1 MPRRPHLSAPPPSA
15 ARVRR
20 PVSRRSRG
28 VVASA
33 GAPALLALALL
44 LAGCSGDAVEPVP
57 AEPLDAQEQAAC
69 EAFLDDLPPAAAGA
83 LLTCGAPEPAS
94 LEATSECD
102 EVRGVGW
109 FIDPDELSDAESPV
123 TATAIGV
130 RPRVAVVFPPD
141 ERGQRSLEVLSA
153 LADPVTEHLERVSR
167 CR

>member
-1 MPRRPHLSAPPPSA
+1 
-15 ARVRR
+15 
-20 PVSRRSRG
+20 
-28 VVASA
+28 
-33 GAPALLALALL
+33 
-44 LAGCSGDAVEPVP
+44 VEPVD
-57 AEPLDAQEQAAC
+57 AEPLGAQEQAAC
-69 EAFLDDLPPAAAGA
+69 AAFLDDLPSTAADA
-83 LLTCGAPEPAS
+83 LVTCGAPEPTT

-109 FIDPDELSDAESPV
+109 FIDPDELADPDSPV

-130 RPRVAVVFPPD
+130 RPRVAVVFAPE

>member
-1 MPRRPHLSAPPPSA
+1 M
-15 ARVRR
+15 
-20 PVSRRSRG
+20 
-28 VVASA
+28 
-33 GAPALLALALL
+33 
-44 LAGCSGDAVEPVP
+44 EPVE
-57 AEPLDAQEQAAC
+57 AQPLDAAGRTAC
-69 EAFLDDLPPAAAGA
+69 EAFLADLPSAAADA
-83 LLTCGAPEPAS
+83 LVTCGAPEPGT

-130 RPRVAVVFPPD
+130 RPRVAVVFTAD

-153 LADPVTEHLERVSR
+153 LADPVREHLEQVSR

>member
-28 VVASA
+28 VVACA
-33 GAPALLALALL
+33 VALLASIV
-44 LAGCSGDAVEPVP
+44 LAGCSGTSVEPVG
-57 AEPLDAQEQAAC
+57 AEPLDAAGRAAC
-69 EAFLDDLPPAAAGA
+69 EAFLADLPSAADGA
-83 LLTCGAPEPAS
+83 LVTCGAPEPAT

-109 FIDPDELSDAESPV
+109 FIDPEELSDAKSQV

>member
-1 MPRRPHLSAPPPSA
+1 M
-15 ARVRR
+15 
-20 PVSRRSRG
+20 
-28 VVASA
+28 
-33 GAPALLALALL
+33 
-44 LAGCSGDAVEPVP
+44 
-57 AEPLDAQEQAAC
+57 
-69 EAFLDDLPPAAAGA
+69 
-83 LLTCGAPEPAS
+83 TCGAPEPAT